1 MNKINIAFLGIGLM
15 GGPQSRRLLAAGFDL
30 TAWNR
35 TRAKAEA
42 LRAHGAQVADAAAA
56 AVKDADI
63 VISMLADGAAVG
75 DLLFKQ
81 GVAAAL
87 KKGALVI
94 DMSSIKPREAREHA
108 AKLEALGC
116 RHLDAPVSGGTGG
129 AEQGTLAIMAGG
141 NEADFAAAEEVFKPM
156 GRALRVGPHGAGQ
169 LAKLAN
175 QMIVGITIGAVSEAL
190 QLAARGGADPALV
203 REAIRGGFAG
213 SKILEVHGER
223 MLTRDFAARATATV
237 QLKDMNNA
245 LDAAAGFDDY
255 QLPITT
261 LLRDLYASLCEH
273 GGAGVDHSGLF
284 LEIERMNQN
293 AKDTRGA
300 GGTNGTSGA
309 VKVAYP

>member
-1 MNKINIAFLGIGLM
+1 MPTLQIAFLGIGLM
-15 GGPQSRRLLAAGFDL
+15 GGPQSRRLLAAGYPL

-35 TRAKAEA
+35 TRAKADA
-42 LRAHGAQVADAAAA
+42 MAAHGAQVAATAAA
-56 AVKDADI
+56 AVKGADI
-63 VISMLADGAAVG
+63 VITMLENGEAVG
-75 DLLFKQ
+75 GVLFDQ

-87 KKGALVI
+87 KPGALVI

-108 AKLEALGC
+108 ARLEARGC

-141 NEADFAAAEEVFKPM
+141 NEADFAAAAEVFKSM

-190 QLAARGGADPALV
+190 QLAAAGGADPALV

-245 LDAAAGFDDY
+245 LDAAAGFDNY
-255 QLPITT
+255 QLPITR
-261 LLRDLYASLCEH
+261 LLRDLYAALCEH
-273 GGAGVDHSGLF
+273 GGAAVDHSGLF
-284 LEIERMNQN
+284 LEIERINQH
-293 AKDTRGA
+293 A
-300 GGTNGTSGA
+300 G
-309 VKVAYP
+309 KVAFP

>member
-1 MNKINIAFLGIGLM
+1 MSSPRLAFLGIGLM
-15 GGPQSRRLLAAGFDL
+15 GAPQARRLLGAGFSV

-35 TRAKAEA
+35 TRAKAES
-42 LRAHGAQVADAAAA
+42 LIPQGATAADTAAA
-56 AVKDADI
+56 AVKDADV
-63 VISMLADGAAVG
+63 VITMLENGVAVG
-75 DLLFKQ
+75 DVLFNQ

-94 DMSSIKPREAREHA
+94 DMSSIKPREARDHA

-141 NEADFAAAEEVFKPM
+141 NEADFAAAEAVFKPM

-190 QLAARGGADPALV
+190 QLAAAGGADPALV

-245 LDAAAGFDDY
+245 LDAASGFNDY

-261 LLRDLYASLCEH
+261 MLRDLYASLCEH

-284 LEIERMNQN
+284 LEIERMN
-293 AKDTRGA
+293 KSTD
-300 GGTNGTSGA
+300 
-309 VKVAYP
+309 KVAFP

>member
-1 MNKINIAFLGIGLM
+1 MSTPRIAFLGIGLM
-15 GGPQSRRLLAAGFDL
+15 GGPQARRLLGAGFAL

-35 TRAKAEA
+35 TRAKAETLA
-42 LRAHGAQVADAAAA
+42 SLGATVADYAAAA
-56 AVKDADI
+56 AKDADI
-63 VISMLADGAAVG
+63 VVTMLENGVAVG
-75 DLLFKQ
+75 DVLFNQ

-108 AKLEALGC
+108 AQLEALGC

-141 NEADFAAAEEVFKPM
+141 NEADFSAAEAVFKPM

-190 QLAARGGADPALV
+190 QLAAAGGADPALV

-245 LDAAAGFDDY
+245 LDAASGFDDY

-284 LEIERMNQN
+284 LEIERLNR
-293 AKDTRGA
+293 DTD
-300 GGTNGTSGA
+300 
-309 VKVAYP
+309 KVAYP

>member
-1 MNKINIAFLGIGLM
+1 MTHSRIAFLGIGLM
-15 GGPQSRRLLAAGFDL
+15 GGPQARRLLGAGFAL

-42 LRAHGAQVADAAAA
+42 LTAHGATVADSAAA
-56 AVKDADI
+56 AVVDADI
-63 VISMLADGAAVG
+63 VIAMLENGDAVG
-75 DLLFKQ
+75 DVLFNR
-81 GVAAAL
+81 GVAAGL
-87 KKGALVI
+87 RRGALVI

-108 AKLEALGC
+108 ANLEALGC

-141 NEADFAAAEEVFKPM
+141 NEADFAAAEAVFKPM

-190 QLAARGGADPALV
+190 QLAAAGGADPALV

-245 LDAAAGFDDY
+245 LDAASGFDDY
-255 QLPITT
+255 QLPITK

-284 LEIERMNQN
+284 LEIERLNRTT
-293 AKDTRGA
+293 D
-300 GGTNGTSGA
+300 
-309 VKVAYP
+309 KVAFP

>member
-1 MNKINIAFLGIGLM
+1 MSSPRIAFLGIGLM
-15 GGPQSRRLLAAGFDL
+15 GGPQARRLLGAGFSV

-35 TRAKAEA
+35 TRAKAET
-42 LRAHGAQVADAAAA
+42 LIPQGATVADTAAA
-56 AVKDADI
+56 AVKDADV
-63 VISMLADGAAVG
+63 VITMLENGVAVG
-75 DLLFKQ
+75 DVLFNQ

-87 KKGALVI
+87 KKGTLVI

-116 RHLDAPVSGGTGG
+116 RHLDAPVSGGTVG

-141 NEADFAAAEEVFKPM
+141 NEADFAAAEAVFKPM

-190 QLAARGGADPALV
+190 QLAAAGGADPALV

-245 LDAAAGFDDY
+245 LDAASGFNDY

-284 LEIERMNQN
+284 LEIERMNQST
-293 AKDTRGA
+293 D
-300 GGTNGTSGA
+300 
-309 VKVAYP
+309 KVAFP

>member
-1 MNKINIAFLGIGLM
+1 MQKPHIAFLGIGLM
-15 GGPQSRRLLAAGFDL
+15 GAPQSRRLLDAGFTL

-35 TRAKAEA
+35 TRAKADA
-42 LRAHGAQVADAAAA
+42 LAALGARVAGSAAS
-56 AVKDADI
+56 AVQDAD
-63 VISMLADGAAVG
+63 VIITMLENGAAVG
-75 DLLFKQ
+75 DVLFNQ

-108 AKLEALGC
+108 AQLEALGC

-141 NEADFAAAEEVFKPM
+141 SEADFASAADVFKPM

-284 LEIERMNQN
+284 LEIERMNQGASSADGA
-293 AKDTRGA
+293 AKGVA
-300 GGTNGTSGA
+300 GGA
-309 VKVAYP
+309 AKVAYP

>member
-1 MNKINIAFLGIGLM
+1 MSSPRIAFLGIGLM
-15 GGPQSRRLLAAGFDL
+15 GGPQARRLLGAGFSV

-35 TRAKAEA
+35 TRAKAET
-42 LRAHGAQVADAAAA
+42 LIPQGATVADTAAA
-56 AVKDADI
+56 AVKDADV
-63 VISMLADGAAVG
+63 VITMLENGVAVG
-75 DLLFKQ
+75 DVLFNQ

-87 KKGALVI
+87 KKGTLVI

-141 NEADFAAAEEVFKPM
+141 NEADFAAAEAVFKPM

-190 QLAARGGADPALV
+190 QLAAAGGADPALV

-245 LDAAAGFDDY
+245 LDAASGFNDY

-284 LEIERMNQN
+284 LEIERMNQST
-293 AKDTRGA
+293 D
-300 GGTNGTSGA
+300 
-309 VKVAYP
+309 KVAFP

>member
-1 MNKINIAFLGIGLM
+1 MSSIKIAFLGIGLM
-15 GGPQSRRLLAAGFDL
+15 GGPQSRRLLAAGFVL

-42 LRAHGAQVADAAAA
+42 LAAHGARVADSAAAA
-56 AVKDADI
+56 AKDADI
-63 VISMLADGAAVG
+63 VITMLENGVAVG
-75 DLLFKQ
+75 DVLFNQ

-87 KKGALVI
+87 RKGALVI

-141 NEADFAAAEEVFKPM
+141 NEVDFKAAEEVFEPM

-190 QLAARGGADPALV
+190 QLAAKGGADPALV
-203 REAIRGGFAG
+203 REAIRGGFAA
-213 SKILEVHGER
+213 SRILEVHGER

-245 LDAAAGFDDY
+245 LDAAVGFDDY

-284 LEIERMNQN
+284 LELERIN
-293 AKDTRGA
+293 
-300 GGTNGTSGA
+300 GGEGRIPP
-309 VKVAYP
+309 K

>member
-1 MNKINIAFLGIGLM
+1 MSHIKIAFLGIGLM
-15 GGPQSRRLLAAGFDL
+15 GAPQSRRLLAAGFPL

-35 TRAKAEA
+35 TGAKAEA
-42 LRAHGAQVADAAAA
+42 LIAQGATVAGTAAA
-56 AVKDADI
+56 AVKDAD
-63 VISMLADGAAVG
+63 VIIIMLEHGGAVG
-75 DLLFKQ
+75 DVLFNQ

-94 DMSSIKPREAREHA
+94 DMSSIKPAEARDHA
-108 AKLEALGC
+108 VRLEALGC

-129 AEQGTLAIMAGG
+129 AEQGTLAIMIGG
-141 NEADFAAAEEVFKPM
+141 GEADCAYADPVFRAMGKP
-156 GRALRVGPHGAGQ
+156 LRVGPHGAGQ

-190 QLAARGGADPALV
+190 QLAAAGGADPALV

-245 LDAAAGFDDY
+245 LDAAEGCNDY

-261 LLRDLYASLCEH
+261 LLRDLYASLCAH

-284 LEIERMNQN
+284 LEIERLNHG
-293 AKDTRGA
+293 TREA
-300 GGTNGTSGA
+300 GGA
-309 VKVAYP
+309 PDKVAYP

>member
-1 MNKINIAFLGIGLM
+1 MSSPRIAFLGIGLM
-15 GGPQSRRLLAAGFDL
+15 GAPQARRLLGAGFSV

-42 LRAHGAQVADAAAA
+42 LIPLGATVADAAAA
-56 AVKDADI
+56 AVNNADV
-63 VISMLADGAAVG
+63 VIIMLENGVAVG
-75 DLLFKQ
+75 DVLFHQ
-81 GVAAAL
+81 GVASAL

-116 RHLDAPVSGGTGG
+116 RHVDAPVSGGTGG

-141 NEADFAAAEEVFKPM
+141 NEADVADAAAVFKPM

-190 QLAARGGADPALV
+190 QLAAAGGADPALV

-245 LDAAAGFDDY
+245 LDAASGFDDY

-284 LEIERMNQN
+284 LEIERINQ
-293 AKDTRGA
+293 ATD
-300 GGTNGTSGA
+300 
-309 VKVAYP
+309 KVAFP

>member
-1 MNKINIAFLGIGLM
+1 MNNINIAFLGIGLM

-56 AVKDADI
+56 AVKDADV

-75 DLLFKQ
+75 DLLFNQ

-129 AEQGTLAIMAGG
+129 AEHGTLAIMAGG
-141 NEADFAAAEEVFKPM
+141 DEADFASAAEVFKPM

-245 LDAAAGFDDY
+245 LDAAAGFENY

-284 LEIERMNQN
+284 LEIERMNRN
-293 AKDTRGA
+293 AKGAIGTRGTRS
-300 GGTNGTSGA
+300 TNGA
-309 VKVAYP
+309 AKVAYP

>member
-1 MNKINIAFLGIGLM
+1 MSSPRLAFLGIGLM
-15 GGPQSRRLLAAGFDL
+15 GAPQARRLLGAGFSV

-35 TRAKAEA
+35 TRAKAES
-42 LRAHGAQVADAAAA
+42 LIPQGATVADTAAA
-56 AVKDADI
+56 AVEDADV
-63 VISMLADGAAVG
+63 VITMLENGVAVG
-75 DLLFKQ
+75 DVLFNR

-129 AEQGTLAIMAGG
+129 AEQGTLAIMVGG
-141 NEADFAAAEEVFKPM
+141 NEVDFAAAEAVFKPM

-190 QLAARGGADPALV
+190 QLAAAGGADPALV

-245 LDAAAGFDDY
+245 LDAASAFNDY

-273 GGAGVDHSGLF
+273 GGAGVDHGGLF
-284 LEIERMNQN
+284 LEIERMN
-293 AKDTRGA
+293 KSTD
-300 GGTNGTSGA
+300 
-309 VKVAYP
+309 KVAFP

>member
-1 MNKINIAFLGIGLM
+1 MNNINIAFLGIGLM

-35 TRAKAEA
+35 TPAKAEA

-56 AVKDADI
+56 AVKDADV
-63 VISMLADGAAVG
+63 VITMLENGVAVG
-75 DLLFKQ
+75 DVLFNQ

-141 NEADFAAAEEVFKPM
+141 NEADFAAAESVFKPM

-245 LDAAAGFDDY
+245 LDAAAGFDNY

-284 LEIERMNQN
+284 LEIERLN
-293 AKDTRGA
+293 RGVDSV
-300 GGTNGTSGA
+300 NH
-309 VKVAYP
+309 

>member
-1 MNKINIAFLGIGLM
+1 MNHAKIAFLGTGLM
-15 GGPQSRRLLAAGFDL
+15 GAPQARRLLSTGFTL

-35 TRAKAEA
+35 SRAKADA
-42 LRAHGAQVADAAAA
+42 LAVHGARVADSAAQ
-56 AVKDADI
+56 AVKDVDI
-63 VISMLADGAAVG
+63 VITMLADGAAVG
-75 DLLFKQ
+75 DVLFNQ

-87 KKGALVI
+87 TPGALVI

-141 NEADFAAAEEVFKPM
+141 NEADFAAAEAVFKPM

-261 LLRDLYASLCEH
+261 LLRDLYAALCEH

-284 LEIERMNQN
+284 LEIERMNQH
-293 AKDTRGA
+293 AD
-300 GGTNGTSGA
+300 
-309 VKVAYP
+309 KVASS

>member
-1 MNKINIAFLGIGLM
+1 MNHAKIAFLGTGLM
-15 GGPQSRRLLAAGFDL
+15 GAPQARRLLSTGFTL

-35 TRAKAEA
+35 SRAKADA
-42 LRAHGAQVADAAAA
+42 LAVHGARVADSAAQ
-56 AVKDADI
+56 AVKDVDI
-63 VISMLADGAAVG
+63 VITMLADGAAVG
-75 DLLFKQ
+75 DVLFNQ

-87 KKGALVI
+87 TPGALVI

-141 NEADFAAAEEVFKPM
+141 NEADFAAAEAVFKPM

-245 LDAAAGFDDY
+245 LDAAAEFDGY

-261 LLRDLYASLCEH
+261 LLRDLYASLCGH

-284 LEIERMNQN
+284 LEIERINQR
-293 AKDTRGA
+293 TG
-300 GGTNGTSGA
+300 
-309 VKVAYP
+309 KVAFP

>member
-1 MNKINIAFLGIGLM
+1 MSQIKIAFLGIGLM
-15 GGPQSRRLLAAGFDL
+15 GGPQSRCLLAAGFPV

-42 LRAHGAQVADAAAA
+42 LAAAGATVADTAAIC
-56 AVKDADI
+56 VKDADI
-63 VISMLADGAAVG
+63 VITMLEHGGAVG
-75 DLLFKQ
+75 GVLFSQ
-81 GVAAAL
+81 GVASAL

-94 DMSSIKPREAREHA
+94 DMSSIKPAEARDHA
-108 AKLEALGC
+108 ARLEALGC

-129 AEQGTLAIMAGG
+129 AEQGTLAIMVGG
-141 NEADFAAAEEVFKPM
+141 NETDCAYADPVFRAMGKP
-156 GRALRVGPHGAGQ
+156 LRVGPHGAGQ

-175 QMIVGITIGAVSEAL
+175 QMIVGITIGAVAEAL
-190 QLAARGGADPALV
+190 QLAAAGGADPALV

-223 MLTRDFAARATATV
+223 MLTRDFTARATATV

-245 LDAAAGFDDY
+245 LDAAAGCGDY

-284 LEIERMNQN
+284 LEIERLN
-293 AKDTRGA
+293 RGNRET
-300 GGTNGTSGA
+300 GGA
-309 VKVAYP
+309 AHKVAFP

>member
-1 MNKINIAFLGIGLM
+1 MNNINIAFLGIGLM

-56 AVKDADI
+56 AVKDADV

-75 DLLFKQ
+75 DLLFNQ

-141 NEADFAAAEEVFKPM
+141 NEADFASAAEVFNPM

-245 LDAAAGFDDY
+245 LDAAAGFDNY
-255 QLPITT
+255 QLPVTT

-284 LEIERMNQN
+284 LEIERMNRN
-293 AKDTRGA
+293 VKGAIGTR
-300 GGTNGTSGA
+300 GTSGA
-309 VKVAYP
+309 AKVAYP

>member
-1 MNKINIAFLGIGLM
+1 MSNIKIAFLGTGLM
-15 GGPQSRRLLAAGFDL
+15 GGPQSRRLLAAGFSL

-35 TRAKAEA
+35 TRAKADT
-42 LRAHGAQVADAAAA
+42 LVTHGARVVDSAVN

-63 VISMLADGAAVG
+63 VITMLADGAAVG
-75 DLLFKQ
+75 DLLFNQ

-87 KKGALVI
+87 HKGTLVI

-141 NEADFAAAEEVFKPM
+141 NEADFAAAEAVFKPM

-245 LDAAAGFDDY
+245 LDAAAGLDDY

-261 LLRDLYASLCEH
+261 LLRDLYASLCGH

-284 LEIERMNQN
+284 LELERMNQR
-293 AKDTRGA
+293 AD
-300 GGTNGTSGA
+300 
-309 VKVAYP
+309 KVAFP

>member
-1 MNKINIAFLGIGLM
+1 MNHAKIAFLGTGLM
-15 GGPQSRRLLAAGFDL
+15 GAPQARRLLSTGFTL

-35 TRAKAEA
+35 SRAKADA
-42 LRAHGAQVADAAAA
+42 LAAHGARVADTAAQ
-56 AVKDADI
+56 AVKDVDI
-63 VISMLADGAAVG
+63 VITMLADGAAV
-75 DLLFKQ
+75 DDVLFNQ

-87 KKGALVI
+87 TPGALVI

-141 NEADFAAAEEVFKPM
+141 NEADFAAAEAVFKPI

-245 LDAAAGFDDY
+245 LDAAAGCNDY

-284 LEIERMNQN
+284 LEIERVN
-293 AKDTRGA
+293 A
-300 GGTNGTSGA
+300 GTA
-309 VKVAYP
+309 KVALS

>member
-1 MNKINIAFLGIGLM
+1 MNHAKIAFLGTGLM
-15 GGPQSRRLLAAGFDL
+15 GAPQARRLLSTGFTL

-35 TRAKAEA
+35 SRAKADA
-42 LRAHGAQVADAAAA
+42 LAAHGARVADTAAQ
-56 AVKDADI
+56 AVKDVDI
-63 VISMLADGAAVG
+63 VITMLADGAAV
-75 DLLFKQ
+75 DDVLFNQ

-87 KKGALVI
+87 TPGALVI
-94 DMSSIKPREAREHA
+94 DMSSIKLREAREHA
-108 AKLEALGC
+108 ARLEALGC

-141 NEADFAAAEEVFKPM
+141 NEADFAAAAEVFKPM

-190 QLAARGGADPALV
+190 QLAAAGGADPALV

-245 LDAAAGFDDY
+245 LDAAAGFDNY

-261 LLRDLYASLCEH
+261 LLRDLYASLCGH

-284 LEIERMNQN
+284 LEIERMNQST
-293 AKDTRGA
+293 D
-300 GGTNGTSGA
+300 
-309 VKVAYP
+309 KVAFP